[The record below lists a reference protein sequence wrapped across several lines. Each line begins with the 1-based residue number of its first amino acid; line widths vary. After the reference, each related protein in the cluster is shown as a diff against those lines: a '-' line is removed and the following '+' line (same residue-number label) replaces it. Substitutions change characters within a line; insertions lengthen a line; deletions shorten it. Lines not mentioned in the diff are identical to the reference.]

1 MYIHKTH
8 TKKDLLKMMDI
19 LKVKVNGALS
29 KREIIEVIPKLI
41 NGIDYPSNEYN
52 IKNEDELT
60 RYLKTKSPIKRLNAD
75 EKRIIMMKSKNIIH
89 YAVEGYKLNQSVY
102 DNHNEV
108 MNDVVYIHS
117 FGDIPSV
124 RRACRLYNQDPNKI
138 NQVNPII
145 PEHILK
151 ELNNNRISKQSCYYG
166 LIVKHEKVILYF
178 D

>member
-41 NGIDYPSNEYN
+41 NGIDYPNNHYN
-52 IKNEDELT
+52 IKNKDELT

-75 EKRIIMMKSKNIIH
+75 EKRIIMMKSKNII
-89 YAVEGYKLNQSVY
+89 YYSVEGYNLSNSVY
-102 DNHNEV
+102 DNHNQV
-108 MNDVVYIHS
+108 MNDAVYIHS
-117 FGDIPSV
+117 HGDIPSV
-124 RRACRLYNQDPNKI
+124 RRACRLYNQDPKKI

-145 PEHILK
+145 PEDILI
-151 ELNNNRISKQSCYYG
+151 ELNNNRITKETFYTG
-166 LIVKHEKVILYF
+166 LIIKHEKVILHF

>member
-19 LKVKVNGALS
+19 LKVKVNSALS

-41 NGIDYPSNEYN
+41 SGIDYPSNEYN
-52 IKNEDELT
+52 IKNQDELT
-60 RYLKTKSPIKRLNAD
+60 QYLKTKSPIKRLNAD

-89 YAVEGYKLNQSVY
+89 YGVEGYKLNNSVY
-102 DNHNEV
+102 DNHNQV

-117 FGDIPSV
+117 YGEIPSV

-145 PEHILK
+145 PEHIFK
-151 ELNNNRISKQSCYYG
+151 ELNSNRVIKKSTYSG
-166 LIVKHEKVILYF
+166 LIVRHGEIMVYF

>member
-19 LKVKVNGALS
+19 LNVKVNVCLS

-41 NGIDYPSNEYN
+41 DGIDYPTNDYN
-52 IKNEDELT
+52 IKNQDELI

-75 EKRIIMMKSKNIIH
+75 DKRIIMMKSKNIIH
-89 YAVEGYKLNQSVY
+89 YAVENYNLSISVY
-102 DNHNEV
+102 DNHNQI
-108 MNDVVYIHS
+108 MNDVVYIHQY
-117 FGDIPSV
+117 GDIPSV

-151 ELNNNRISKQSCYYG
+151 ELNDNRISKQSSYYG
-166 LIVKHEKVILYF
+166 LVVKQEKITLYF